1 MLFNF
6 PIRLR
11 GEPAQAASVIL
22 AVHGRFLDSAGPGAL
37 AVTLNHSDR
46 RAWWTN
52 EGLIL
57 DHPVAIQFD
66 AHTQRLLDR
75 FIPEELPDAA
85 RKVLEAISRAG
96 AEARLMSIVNGHPAR
111 LKISLILD
119 DWELPAVQLGANF
132 LLLKA
137 PVGSKPVHARL
148 IIEVNGVGR
157 AWNVELP
164 DGLPIKSPRVRVRA
178 KPD

>member
-11 GEPAQAASVIL
+11 DEPAQAASVIL

-37 AVTLNHSDR
+37 AVTLNYSDR

-96 AEARLMSIVNGHPAR
+96 AEA
-111 LKISLILD
+111 
-119 DWELPAVQLGANF
+119 AVQRCNLCHAIFPAGRA
-132 LLLKA
+132 
-137 PVGSKPVHARL
+137 VVHA
-148 IIEVNGVGR
+148 ICVCPGCDCSGR
-157 AWNVELP
+157 FSL
-164 DGLPIKSPRVRVRA
+164 DGQESPFGPHA
-178 KPD
+178 